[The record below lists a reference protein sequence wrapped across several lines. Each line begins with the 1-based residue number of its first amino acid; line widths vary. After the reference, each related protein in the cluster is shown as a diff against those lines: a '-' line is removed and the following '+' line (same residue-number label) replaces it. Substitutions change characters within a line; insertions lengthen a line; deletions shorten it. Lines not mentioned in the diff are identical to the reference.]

1 MAVTNCDELSNIISL
16 GIITWDNDL
25 ANEIARLSSI
35 KKDMLMRSKKITWEE
50 WVDELTWL
58 SINELELKAS
68 SADIELRAIVQAKI
82 LTEDVRVADAYR
94 ELASQIKKTW
104 WTIASWVDL
113 LEKLRN
119 APVTDLEEIA
129 KQWWWEYA
137 KEPVKAIK
145 EMREAIASTIS
156 ANYSIRQY
164 SDFTS
169 WWLMHL
175 KKELRE
181 WKITQK
187 EFDKWITSLHK
198 EAMEQIAKW
207 ENPKNFAKLDSEW
220 NFIKKVYW
228 DEPLKAWEAW
238 TQFIMARELLADWA
252 IDDSILEAFAKLWWK
267 NLAWDLTIDWISK
280 CWKDDLA
287 VLLAKAYTNTK
298 QLYTDWVLR
307 EVYRQ
312 KLVELAGWTKVT
324 KENISKAT
332 SILNTIQF
340 AEQWATFSHIVLAD
354 NAKRSAQR
362 LWLKI
367 EDWTK
372 FVYWIKKFCK
382 ELSEKPEILD
392 KPIVINWV
400 EMSALDLVQVIYD
413 ITWDENIL
421 KLIKLWFFPDWAILS
436 VATSRLLW
444 GTKEAAEKILKLF
457 SKAKQVAKVS
467 STRDVAMK
475 TICGT
480 EVKENAPIGFF
491 DYKTSLYNKDK
502 LNRTRAD
509 FMDKLAEK
517 NKMKVP
523 GGWVS
528 VIQTTDNVERLEKS
542 LADYKWWY
550 IVVRDAQ
557 WRDND
562 VLSKAIDNVNKDLAD
577 DEKITLLF
585 PRWWIT
591 SSFVM
596 EEWQLYFKTLDDDI
610 FDSVSWTISIQTL
623 MESRPTREILA
634 TAYEATTWKNWDK
647 LRYQASYTRWWQ
659 SIDGNTLSDQQLEYF
674 AWAKVWDDWE
684 LREWVIELYHWT
696 ANWYFTKFDSG
707 KASVEWDWWAW
718 FYSTNNKL
726 DARSNYEWWWPV
738 LEWKISRR
746 ADILEW
752 EWMSRNE
759 AEIIARQEL
768 EKEPAMLTVYV
779 KMENPAIVG
788 KTIIF
793 DELDEDITYLQDI
806 ILDSARMEYP
816 LTNRDE
822 KEIMQIVYEALDEW
836 WIEIEVFKKRL
847 GIVLWDLTDDEGNL
861 AVNDVARLIL
871 KDLWYDWIIDP
882 TVASKFKWMWL
893 WDWTVHYIAF
903 DENQYKF
910 IDNKLPTDNLD
921 MRYQKSLR
929 LYSTQTDISP
939 DDAMKLQMFTKDRTW
954 KQIADWYWLDVR
966 LVEWNMIEWIK
977 AYWAY
982 WDWLIYFSDLVK
994 ESTAPHELFH
1004 AVFDMAWKEQKDKI
1018 LSDAVKLF
1026 WYDRI
1031 EAEEKLADAFAE
1043 WFKTWKF
1050 SYWDT
1055 SKRWQKTL
1063 FKKVEQFFKT
1073 IAEWLWLLD
1082 NHRNEVK
1089 QMFDDIVNMRYL
1101 PDAWKDINATE
1112 AMIKYNDELNQAAS
1126 KYFWEILWIS
1136 APDVIT
1142 PEYIDS
1148 VQQILSDMLWI
1159 DLKAFSEIEN
1169 KSALWKKINQQ
1180 FSLEKITT
1188 GKYDKQLI
1196 DINEVKNEI
1205 ANYTEDE
1212 LEENIKNDL
1221 WDLMI
1226 TGVIKWN
1233 DNIEHIREAYLD
1245 YKTAPTAV
1253 DSLTAKWKIVSLAN
1267 WWTAQTMTMQEI
1279 KDMFT
1284 NWTFNDKYKTM
1295 FFPNQ
1300 TLTDKDLTKFANAIN
1315 GDIFDTLSIM
1325 FADNLVS
1332 AWYSL
1337 PLINIKEFVY
1347 DYLHW
1352 KLNLNNKFVSSF
1364 LYKNWIPFTQDWLRW
1379 IVETL
1384 MPNEFKFNYEDSL
1397 FKWRFNQLEKWKV
1410 SAVVEVD
1417 NIFLWD
1423 SYSALASIEWARAW
1437 ETITNHEKDILTSIL
1452 DKYNTAVTEWIKD
1465 WTLTFQKAQQLKQE
1479 AWYALDMFEQDF
1491 LLPRYWKFLTR
1502 TERQWLMWMKYS
1514 LPIWVAW
1521 QNIDKVVEELTSI
1534 RTNLIDKYDR
1544 ILNWAVKNNEVNMAI
1559 VKWMEWETD
1568 DMKKRIDARRQQLI
1582 ENWWIIKEVGW
1593 TYVVYDVKQA
1603 LYDTINNL
1611 PDNIKWLEW
1620 LKALWKDWIESMSN
1634 KQAYAVLRYLEAA
1647 KWLNTTVNYA
1657 TSIMYRLNP
1666 ELAKCNF
1673 FENYKAVNWIPRIL
1687 EWNILNSNKFL
1698 SQFDNVSSFD
1708 NVAKKTIFSKIVNK
1722 FKAQGYLTSNDLSK
1736 IVTDW
1741 VDEVHSTIKLL
1752 WLNPEDTQKAIDN
1765 MKLVYMKAF
1774 TPYTYVRDIPKWW
1787 KLIDWRTTV
1796 RNVKARVEWV
1806 MKQQYEQAI
1815 DDLKA
1820 VWIWD
1825 LDNVQN
1831 SIYIQLN
1838 NWDRISLADAGKM
1851 NIDSWKKDIF
1861 NDESVFVAW
1870 ADELKTFE
1878 WSPDNTNLLEKQK
1891 EYRNWIISQYDSALS
1906 SLMSQTQF
1914 ISDSE
1919 KKLHTA
1925 FWNDVRQ
1932 TMRWYTLT
1940 NKIVDALD
1948 SVGWLNEEAARW
1960 IKDYLIW
1967 WKWNMAFGAWKPNQ
1981 ILDRNKLV
1989 KEAYRNYYYMDISKL
2004 NKVVPNSK
2012 AEDLALRLAKYF
2024 KSLERLLGS
2033 VDWLTWCTT
2042 KASLNRAFY
2051 HIWEVVMNVDTVKW
2065 IFWLLSWIEQNQ
2077 LLKFFKFSK
2086 WELRKNSDVFIRQ
2099 GKGSFN
2105 ESLWW
2110 YRDYAEQISWITQ
2123 DEFNEIFATNF
2134 SEKEFS
2140 RVLQWLTGFSLVGS
2154 RWKKW
2159 MQILNFLN
2167 WSNFV
2172 FRALMSYPWQLLT
2185 IPQQTL
2191 AYFLKQM
2198 WFERSQWIESLS
2210 EVDTVRQTTWILD
2223 WAYNELFNI
2232 WKSSVS
2238 PDDVRLDSSFNRYWL
2253 PNTNEVYKAINVDS
2267 TDDYLNMYAK
2277 INNYWASSISATDD
2291 VIRALDP
2298 YKDNANNFIDWI
2310 FARNFKN
2317 IAFQKAIKWNDFLQ
2331 FTSAKEFLNFI
2342 DDTTVP
2348 ADVKTKLMDRVAA
2361 YSWRNFR
2368 NILWLGF
2375 WWIDRVVGWNWF
2387 WNIIYWITQLFNFR
2401 WSWWQNIFKQTWAAM
2416 TTAMKMLS
2424 LSKWWVSREWKEII
2438 AEYIA
2443 KTPEFSN
2450 FVSALFNDLK
2460 WTWKLQRFQ
2469 DNGKFPEDD
2478 DMYDALDFIE
2488 YITETLNMTSQ
2499 WYQWLQS
2506 YWPMRPALEALW
2518 SAWSSNMN
2526 PTIYKDTFWVWAF
2539 FNALWKNF
2547 WRQWKPYNWI
2557 AKFIWARVT
2566 NWPEWA
2572 NDYLQNERWKL
2583 SFGSLRYMVNEDMNW
2598 YGYTYEMAWQE
2609 WWIPSILMW
2618 ESKLG
2623 SDKNFVYEL
2632 DNTETWET
2640 IKQAF
2645 DRDNPW
2651 DTRKVYVWNLWKTM
2665 VNWSQLLSLPKNL
2678 LRLKRAPWYSTPSD
2692 LADTIQST
2700 EAWKEFYSRW
2710 VVTPTT
2716 PEEAK
2721 KFFDIM
2727 LANSQYRPGSS
2738 SFTKSIMQFD
2748 AYWHMAWEKWTEDD
2762 DDMELWLN
2770 RMKYLT
2776 NEHWEYEMD
2785 WWEKIVDPSWN
2796 MLMQEIQ
2803 NKWYDSTYVTS
2814 LIYNYSKAWLNNH
2827 SSDPNYQL
2835 YVKMLWQ
2842 WQAHLLVEKQLDD
2855 IVAALNVWQKWKD
2868 NKWTESEFKAVGNY
2882 NQMLLD
2888 LWSSVLEWDD
2898 ITFFEKLQRLDED
2911 DSTVAA
2917 LAIIQSQAKWEDRK
2931 TLNKFFDVTEKD
2943 DWTQSVKL
2951 KYNYEKVLMQ
2961 VGAMAKAI
2969 DSWDVELALAEAST
2983 LVNMYSNSDPTGAIT
2998 ASIIDSVYNRVYD
3011 TDRFTPSQKQD
3022 IMIAL
3027 FHKNKDFIQKNPEE
3041 LREYLWDDYDVFADY
3056 MNQMLYQWDSMTISN
3071 LESIQTGGNGSSW
3084 KSSAA
3089 WSFSSALKKLA
3100 TSYGWSWWSSRW
3112 TGSVGS
3118 YKDWVPVVIK
3128 WANLVKDLWLKGYT
3142 PSEVGINLN
3151 PYKPHTD
3158 LSIKKD
3164 IKRKVKPK
3172 TTTAVSSSK
3181 QISKIE
3187 EKTQKAIETE

>member
-187 EFDKWITSLHK
+187 EFDKWIASLHK
-198 EAMEQIAKW
+198 EAMEQITKW

-252 IDDSILEAFAKLWWK
+252 IDDDILEAFAKLWWK

-307 EVYRQ
+307 ETYRQ
-312 KLVELAGWTKVT
+312 KLVELAGWTRVT

-362 LWLKI
+362 LWFKV

-392 KPIVINWV
+392 MPIVINWV

-457 SKAKQVAKVS
+457 SKAKQVAKIS

-475 TICGT
+475 AICWT
-480 EVKENAPIGFF
+480 EIKENAPIGFF
-491 DYKTSLYNKDK
+491 DYRTSLYNKDE
-502 LNRTRAD
+502 LNRTKAD

-528 VIQTTDNVERLEKS
+528 VIQTTDNIERLEKS

-585 PRWWIT
+585 PRWWMT
-591 SSFVM
+591 SSFVI
-596 EEWQLYFKTLDDDI
+596 EDWQLYFKTLDDDI

-623 MESRPTREILA
+623 MESRPTREILE
-634 TAYEATTWKNWDK
+634 TAYEASNWD
-647 LRYQASYTRWWQ
+647 
-659 SIDGNTLSDQQLEYF
+659 
-674 AWAKVWDDWE
+674 
-684 LREWVIELYHWT
+684 
-696 ANWYFTKFDSG
+696 
-707 KASVEWDWWAW
+707 
-718 FYSTNNKL
+718 
-726 DARSNYEWWWPV
+726 
-738 LEWKISRR
+738 
-746 ADILEW
+746 
-752 EWMSRNE
+752 
-759 AEIIARQEL
+759 
-768 EKEPAMLTVYV
+768 
-779 KMENPAIVG
+779 
-788 KTIIF
+788 
-793 DELDEDITYLQDI
+793 
-806 ILDSARMEYP
+806 
-816 LTNRDE
+816 
-822 KEIMQIVYEALDEW
+822 
-836 WIEIEVFKKRL
+836 
-847 GIVLWDLTDDEGNL
+847 
-861 AVNDVARLIL
+861 
-871 KDLWYDWIIDP
+871 
-882 TVASKFKWMWL
+882 
-893 WDWTVHYIAF
+893 
-903 DENQYKF
+903 
-910 IDNKLPTDNLD
+910 
-921 MRYQKSLR
+921 
-929 LYSTQTDISP
+929 
-939 DDAMKLQMFTKDRTW
+939 
-954 KQIADWYWLDVR
+954 
-966 LVEWNMIEWIK
+966 
-977 AYWAY
+977 
-982 WDWLIYFSDLVK
+982 
-994 ESTAPHELFH
+994 
-1004 AVFDMAWKEQKDKI
+1004 
-1018 LSDAVKLF
+1018 
-1026 WYDRI
+1026 
-1031 EAEEKLADAFAE
+1031 
-1043 WFKTWKF
+1043 
-1050 SYWDT
+1050 
-1055 SKRWQKTL
+1055 
-1063 FKKVEQFFKT
+1063 
-1073 IAEWLWLLD
+1073 
-1082 NHRNEVK
+1082 
-1089 QMFDDIVNMRYL
+1089 
-1101 PDAWKDINATE
+1101 IN

-1126 KYFWEILWIS
+1126 KYFWEMLWIS
-1136 APDVIT
+1136 APDIIT

-1148 VQQILSDMLWI
+1148 VQQTLSDMLWI

-1180 FSLEKITT
+1180 FSLEKLTT

-1352 KLNLNNKFVSSF
+1352 KLDLNNKFVSSF

-1384 MPNEFKFNYEDSL
+1384 MPNEFKFNYEDGL

-1437 ETITNHEKDILTSIL
+1437 EIITNHEKDILTSIL
-1452 DKYNTAVTEWIKD
+1452 DKYNTVVTEWIKD

-1521 QNIDKVVEELTSI
+1521 QNIDRVVEELTSI
-1534 RTNLIDKYDR
+1534 RANLLDKYDR

-1787 KLIDWRTTV
+1787 KLIDWKTTV

-1878 WSPDNTNLLEKQK
+1878 WSPDNTRLLEKQK

-1919 KKLHTA
+1919 KKLNTA

-1948 SVGWLNEEAARW
+1948 SVSWLNEEAARW

-1967 WKWNMAFGAWKPNQ
+1967 WKWNMTFGAWKPNQ

-2024 KSLERLLGS
+2024 KSLEKLLGS

-2253 PNTNEVYKAINVDS
+2253 PNTNEVYKAIDVDS

-2331 FTSAKEFLNFI
+2331 FTSAKEFLNFME
-2342 DDTTVP
+2342 DTTVP

-2375 WWIDRVVGWNWF
+2375 WWIDRAVGWNWF
-2387 WNIIYWITQLFNFR
+2387 WNIVHWITQLFNFR

-2424 LSKWWVSREWKEII
+2424 LSKWWVGRGWKEMI

-2469 DNGKFPEDD
+2469 DNGRFPEDD

-2518 SAWSSNMN
+2518 SAWNSNMN

-2557 AKFIWARVT
+2557 AKFIWAWVT

-2678 LRLKRAPWYSTPSD
+2678 FRLKRAPWYSTPSD

-2770 RMKYLT
+2770 HMKYLT
-2776 NEHWEYEMD
+2776 NEHWEYERD

-2855 IVAALNVWQKWKD
+2855 IVAALNIWQKWKD

-2888 LWSSVLEWDD
+2888 LWNSVLEWDD
-2898 ITFFEKLQRLDED
+2898 VTFFEKLQRLDED

-2917 LAIIQSQAKWEDRK
+2917 LAIIQSQAKWDDRK
-2931 TLNKFFDVTEKD
+2931 TLDKFFDVTEKD

-3041 LREYLWDDYDVFADY
+3041 LRRYLWDDYDVFADY

-3071 LESIQTGGNGSSW
+3071 LESIQTGGNGSSL

-3089 WSFSSALKKLA
+3089 GKFSSALKKLA
-3100 TSYGWSWWSSRW
+3100 TSYGWSWWSGRW

-3142 PSEVGINLN
+3142 PSEVDIKLS

-3187 EKTQKAIETE
+3187 EKTQKAIEAE